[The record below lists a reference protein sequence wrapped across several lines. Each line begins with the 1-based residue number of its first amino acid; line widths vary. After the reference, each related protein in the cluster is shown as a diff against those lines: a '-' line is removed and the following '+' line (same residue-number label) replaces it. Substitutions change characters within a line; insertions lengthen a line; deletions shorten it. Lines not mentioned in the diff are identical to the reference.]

1 MLTSGYKWWIGRVR
15 EIRKSPDPERVKTTI
30 FEGIF
35 NSPLPS
41 EEKTD
46 TRMASEAQLIVF
58 AGEGTT
64 GKARAVLSPS
74 KPLNVYACE

>member
-1 MLTSGYKWWIGRVR
+1 MSQWWIDRVR

-35 NSPLPS
+35 NSSLPP

-46 TRMASEAQLIVF
+46 IGMASEAQLIVF

-64 GKARAVLSPS
+64 GKTRHTSAPFTLGR
-74 KPLNVYACE
+74 KG